1 MSGILDTYVQGGQI
15 MWFTVFQSIFILIS
29 LISISIFA
37 FNKKYKFLNISKI
50 LLLVSL
56 ISASVGYHIHI
67 LNRTKILN
75 EYLNLNQKP
84 SRDLIIGGNDQ
95 TLIFPNFEIWFVSL
109 TVLLLITVYI
119 IETSNK
125 RIKR

>member
-29 LISISIFA
+29 LILISIFA

-50 LLLVSL
+50 LLLISL

-67 LNRTKILN
+67 LNRTKLLN
-75 EYLNLNQKP
+75 EYLNLNQKL

>member
-1 MSGILDTYVQGGQI
+1 LSGILDTYVQGGQI

-29 LISISIFA
+29 LILISIFA

-50 LLLVSL
+50 LLLISL

-67 LNRTKILN
+67 LNRTKLLN
-75 EYLNLNQKP
+75 EYLNLNQKL

-95 TLIFPNFEIWFVSL
+95 TLIYGLSV
-109 TVLLLITVYI
+109 
-119 IETSNK
+119 
-125 RIKR
+125 

>member
-1 MSGILDTYVQGGQI
+1 LSGILDTYVQGGQI

-29 LISISIFA
+29 LILISIFA

-50 LLLVSL
+50 LLLISL

-67 LNRTKILN
+67 LNRTKLLN
-75 EYLNLNQKP
+75 EYLNLNQKL

>member
-1 MSGILDTYVQGGQI
+1 MSEILDTYVQGGQI

-50 LLLVSL
+50 LLLISL

-67 LNRTKILN
+67 LNRTKLLN
-75 EYLNLNQKP
+75 EYLNLNQKL

>member
-67 LNRTKILN
+67 LNRTKLLN
-75 EYLNLNQKP
+75 EYLNLNQKL

>member
-50 LLLVSL
+50 LLLISL

-67 LNRTKILN
+67 LNRTKLLN
-75 EYLNLNQKP
+75 EYLNLNQKL